1 MKLPDVLRNRDF
13 DLYWVGVIFSQIGT
27 RGAIA
32 ANLFQVYELT
42 GSTAQVGLV
51 GLAQVVALVVLS
63 PLGGVVADRMDRRR
77 LLQWTQGMAL
87 VVSAVLAAV
96 TIAGIAKAWMVIVS
110 ALLATAAATFDQPA
124 RQALIP
130 ALVPR
135 KHLVDAIALLNP
147 SRELAVLVGPAL
159 SGVFIAAWGAGSV
172 YVFDAVTYAALVGT
186 LMVIKTPP
194 LIPDKPHA
202 RVWESLRE
210 GATYVL
216 QRALIWQ
223 LMALDLVATIFG
235 AYRVLL
241 PALAVDVLHAGA
253 TGYGLLSAAPSA
265 GALLGSALVFKLVR
279 SRRSGVIALVST
291 GAYGLVIVGFVHMT
305 AFLPALALAALL
317 GVADALATTV
327 RHAAVQVET
336 PDGLRG
342 RVSAIY
348 QMASRGGPALGDTV
362 IGAGASVLGPVA
374 VLTIGGLVPVAA
386 SVVAWL
392 SGPTVRDYS
401 FSDSDSESDGAPDSD
416 SDDDPDADPDVDR
429 ATAD

>member
-1 MKLPDVLRNRDF
+1 MKLPEVLRNRDF
-13 DLYWVGVIFSQIGT
+13 DLYWVGVILSQIGT
-27 RGAIA
+27 RGAVA

-63 PLGGVVADRMDRRR
+63 PLGGVLADRMDRRR
-77 LLQWTQGMAL
+77 LLQWTQALAL
-87 VVSAVLAAV
+87 VVSAGLGAV
-96 TIAGIAKAWMVIVS
+96 TIAGIAQAWMVIVS

-159 SGVFIAAWGAGSV
+159 AGVFIAAWGAGSV
-172 YVFDAVTYAALVGT
+172 YIFDAVTYAALVGT
-186 LMVIKTPP
+186 LMMIKTPP
-194 LIPDKPHA
+194 LIPDKPNA

-210 GATYVL
+210 GTVYVL
-216 QRALIWQ
+216 RRPLIWQ
-223 LMALDLVATIFG
+223 LIALDLAATIFS

-265 GALLGSALVFKLVR
+265 GALLGSALVFRLVR
-279 SRRSGVIALVST
+279 SRRSGIIALVST
-291 GAYGLVIVGFVHMT
+291 AAYGLVIVGFVHMT
-305 AFLPALALAALL
+305 AFGPALVFAALL

-362 IGAGASVLGPVA
+362 IGAAASVLGPVA

-386 SVVAWL
+386 SVAAWL
-392 SGPTVRDYS
+392 SGPTIRDYS
-401 FSDSDSESDGAPDSD
+401 FSDSD
-416 SDDDPDADPDVDR
+416 DDKAAAD
-429 ATAD
+429 

>member
-1 MKLPDVLRNRDF
+1 MRLPEVLRNKDF
-13 DLYWVGVIFSQIGT
+13 DLYWAGVILSQIGT
-27 RGAIA
+27 RGAVA
-32 ANLFQVYELT
+32 ANLFQVYVLT

-77 LLQWTQGMAL
+77 LLQWTQGIAL
-87 VVSAVLAAV
+87 VVSAALAAV
-96 TIAGIAKAWMVIVS
+96 TIAGIATAWMVVVS

-130 ALVPR
+130 ALVPKDR
-135 KHLVDAIALLNP
+135 LVDAFALLNP

-159 SGVFIAAWGAGSV
+159 AGVFIAAWGAGSV

-186 LMVIKTPP
+186 LMMIRTPP

-202 RVWESLRE
+202 GVWESLRE
-210 GATYVL
+210 GTAYVV
-216 QRALIWQ
+216 RRPLIWQ
-223 LMALDLVATIFG
+223 LMALDLSATIFG

-241 PALAVDVLHAGA
+241 PALTLDVLHAGA
-253 TGYGLLSAAPSA
+253 TGYGLMSAAPSA

-291 GAYGLVIVGFVHMT
+291 AIYGLVIVGFVHMT
-305 AFLPALALAALL
+305 SFGPALVLAALL

-362 IGAGASVLGPVA
+362 IGAAASALGPVA
-374 VLTIGGLVPVAA
+374 ALTIGGLVPVAA
-386 SVVAWL
+386 SLVSWVA
-392 SGPTVRDYS
+392 GPTVRNYS
-401 FSDSDSESDGAPDSD
+401 LT
-416 SDDDPDADPDVDR
+416 DPDADEEPDEDR
-429 ATAD
+429 AAAA